1 MSHFIDAYI
10 HGNSL
15 SHNFTF
21 FSVNDFHAAVHG
33 ILLSYSTGHNDLLL
47 VKMNELDG
55 FDSSSEGSKLVLGRY

>member
-1 MSHFIDAYI
+1 MDHDECHLSPLMSHFIDAYI
-10 HGNSL
+10 HGNRL

-55 FDSSSEGSKLVLGRY
+55 V